1 MKKEISLELTS
12 LLDVILILLFLFMAQ
27 NGRQTEAAENALN
40 EANAAL
46 DAVQDRLAD
55 AERTA
60 MAYAELDDR
69 ADIITVTVSKMSEG
83 RRISVIRENVG
94 GDGYRSDIDFDWD
107 NVKYAK
113 NALNTEFRTLASDRS
128 PEKPLF
134 VMFLYDSGE
143 IYNSDF
149 QMINEAVSKLSEEY
163 DGIFTAASDIGRS
176 GGKYAD

>member
-27 NGRQTEAAENALN
+27 SGRQTEAAENALN

-46 DAVQDRLAD
+46 DAAQNKLAD
-55 AERTA
+55 AQRTA
-60 MAYAELDDR
+60 QAYAELDSR
-69 ADIITVTVSKMSEG
+69 ADIITVTVEKTDDG
-83 RRISVIRENVG
+83 RRISVIRENVS
-94 GDGYRSDIDFDWD
+94 GDGYRKDIDFDWD

-113 NALNTEFRTLASDRS
+113 NALNTEFRTLAAERS

-134 VMFLYDSGE
+134 VMFLYDSGD

-149 QMINEAVSKLSEEY
+149 QVINEAVLKLSEEY

-176 GGKYAD
+176 GGENTY

>member
-1 MKKEISLELTS
+1 MELTS

-27 NGRQTEAAENALN
+27 NGRQNEAAENAIN

-46 DAVQDRLAD
+46 DAAQDRLAD

-60 MAYAELDDR
+60 MAYAELDSR
-69 ADIITVTVSKMSEG
+69 ADIITVTVSKTSDG

-94 GDGYRSDIDFDWD
+94 GDGYRKNIDFDWD

-134 VMFLYDSGE
+134 VMFLYDPGD

-176 GGKYAD
+176 GRKNTD